1 MLFFTLCYST
11 MFSHFLDG
19 CGTTDVASVRRGV
32 FFFFFLRVTRVLYHV
47 LPCPRETLTDEAPR
61 DNVCAHINAY
71 ASMRIHNYV
80 SLLLLNGYAKKK
92 PSSTALFLRKPKEAF
107 ILVFVFFLKLPYFFF
122 LVSEMN
128 VIIHLFLN
136 FHCHSTRPPST
147 HHPGLPRQISAE
159 APDSVYLNI

>member
-1 MLFFTLCYST
+1 

-32 FFFFFLRVTRVLYHV
+32 FFCFVFFLRVTRVLYHV

-92 PSSTALFLRKPKEAF
+92 KNILNCPLFTETKGGIFPCF
-107 ILVFVFFLKLPYFFF
+107 FFFLKLPCFFF

>member
-1 MLFFTLCYST
+1 

-32 FFFFFLRVTRVLYHV
+32 FFCLFFLRVTRVLSHV

-80 SLLLLNGYAKKK
+80 SLLLLNGYAKKNILNC
-92 PSSTALFLRKPKEAF
+92 PLFTETKGGIYPCF
-107 ILVFVFFLKLPYFFF
+107 FFFFFLKLPYFFF